1 MSRLRGYA
9 LTLLALLLAAPPALA
24 DEPGRPQALD
34 EAALGGMIESF
45 VRSRAE
51 GPVRAVAIPSLDGFT
66 LDRVTDFDVALSTHP
81 QQTMAGW
88 VPLTVAISSGGETLR
103 RGVVTVR
110 VDSERSALV
119 TRRAL
124 RRGTILTAGDLMV
137 EPRSASELSGSSLSE
152 LDLAVGKRLRRSLA
166 AGATVSSDHLEL
178 PPAVKR
184 GQRVKL
190 ELQHGRLR
198 IEGFGRAQQDGR
210 LGEWIRVR
218 NLTSKREVTGL
229 VAGDGVVRVD
239 L

>member
-1 MSRLRGYA
+1 MSRLCGHA
-9 LTLLALLLAAPPALA
+9 LILLALLLTALPAPAE
-24 DEPGRPQALD
+24 DPGEPQALD

-45 VRSRAE
+45 VRSRAQ
-51 GPVRAVAIPSLDGFT
+51 GPVRAVAIPRLDGFT
-66 LDRVTDFDVALSTHP
+66 LDRVADFDVALSTHP
-81 QQTMAGW
+81 QQAMAGW
-88 VPLTVAISSGGETLR
+88 VPLTVAVSSGGETLR
-103 RGVVTVR
+103 RGVITVR
-110 VDSERSALV
+110 VDSERRVVV
-119 TRRAL
+119 TRRSL
-124 RRGTILTAGDLMV
+124 RRGTILTAADLMV
-137 EPRSASELSGSSLSE
+137 EPRSASELSGASLSE

-166 AGATVSSDHLEL
+166 AGATVSSDHLDL
-178 PPAVKR
+178 PPAVRR

-210 LGEWIRVR
+210 LGDWIRVR